1 MDEFTKAWA
10 AFIDY
15 VGRAVERA
23 QGLPADQLLWV
34 AGLAF
39 SALALVLV
47 AWAWT
52 FNKLCKTR
60 ADLAAAKARSAEV
73 QAKYDAE
80 VRWRLA
86 STRVEATET
95 DPTASTPAASPE
107 LARKP
112 ASIEAIAPERESKAS
127 RAGQRAANTLRL
139 VSPLM
144 TFLALLGWGAFVYA
158 AKTSMTVDHQLR
170 EELAQL
176 KARQEQLVTE
186 RDQVQAQVAVAQ
198 QELVALRRRLEERPI
213 AGPVPTPVGSDKPAQ
228 APARAKRQ
236 GR

>member
-1 MDEFTKAWA
+1 LDEFTKAWA
-10 AFIDY
+10 AFIDH

-47 AWAWT
+47 AWIWT
-52 FNKLCKTR
+52 FNKLRKART
-60 ADLAAAKARSAEV
+60 DLAAAEARSAEV

-86 STRVEATET
+86 STRVKTTET
-95 DPTASTPAASPE
+95 DSTASTPAAS
-107 LARKP
+107 
-112 ASIEAIAPERESKAS
+112 SIEAIAPERESKAS

-186 RDQVQAQVAVAQ
+186 RDQAQAQVAVAQ
-198 QELVALRRRLEERPI
+198 QELTALQRRLQERPI